1 MIQTLCYVTIQE
13 ATRLLP
19 GCWHKEADES
29 WILPE
34 EQVSFQGVRD
44 PEVSKNGASSLAR
57 DMQSFLQLHGGTAPL
72 KITRQGLLWVC
83 SLHPVPRW
91 SLLSASQALS

>member
-1 MIQTLCYVTIQE
+1 MR
-13 ATRLLP
+13 A
-19 GCWHKEADES
+19 

-57 DMQSFLQLHGGTAPL
+57 DMQGFLQPQGETAPL
-72 KITRQGLLWVC
+72 KINVIGLLWVC
-83 SLHPVPRW
+83 SLHPVPCCT
-91 SLLSASQALS
+91 LQSASHALS